1 MDRRDA
7 PLQAS
12 FLSGHRSGADAET
25 VRGELRATSAARAT
39 VAAWLAAQGLGR
51 HARRLFCVGGCGLVL
66 ALLALTT
73 AAGARS
79 SVPAP
84 GVGSCPCSL
93 GVLVAHVEARA
104 GNARAGID
112 PLTARSVKLVAAGE
126 AGGAAFGSH
135 VALSANGKTAL
146 VGGAIDDDG
155 RGAVWVFRRAGS
167 GWVQEG
173 RKLVGGGEV
182 GPAGFGWGLALSADG
197 ATALIGGPDDDHEAG
212 AVWAFVL
219 RGSHW
224 VQQGRK
230 LAAPG
235 EAGRSWFGFAV
246 ALSGDGSTA
255 LVGGPADAH
264 PKGASFTVGHGA
276 AWIFHRT
283 GTVWHP
289 QGAKLTGRGDG
300 PTGAFGTAV
309 SLSAD
314 GATALISAP
323 DTDPDRGAAWVFART
338 RSGWHQQ
345 GPSLTGAGERGN
357 VGQFGAATA
366 LSADGN
372 VALIGGPGDND
383 NVGASWVFTR
393 TGTTWKQQGPKLTA
407 RDETGHGAFGIS
419 VALSQADNTALIGGW
434 QDNHN
439 RGAVWLFRRTGDTWL
454 QIGAKHTAPD
464 DTGATGYG
472 IGLALSTDGTTALI
486 GGGVDNR
493 YRGAAWTFEG

>member
-1 MDRRDA
+1 MRRRFCFWGCFVA
-7 PLQAS
+7 LPLAAFVS
-12 FLSGHRSGADAET
+12 ST
-25 VRGELRATSAARAT
+25 AARSRSAEP
-39 VAAWLAAQGLGR
+39 GLE
-51 HARRLFCVGGCGLVL
+51 GC
-66 ALLALTT
+66 
-73 AAGARS
+73 S
-79 SVPAP
+79 
-84 GVGSCPCSL
+84 CSL
-93 GVLVAHVEARA
+93 GALVAHVAERA
-104 GNARAGID
+104 GDARLGVD
-112 PLTARSVKLVAAGE
+112 PLTGRGVKLVAAGE
-126 AGGAAFGSH
+126 AGGAAFGWH
-135 VALSANGKTAL
+135 VALSTNGKTAL

-212 AVWAFVL
+212 AVWAFVS

-230 LAAPG
+230 LTAPG

-264 PKGASFTVGHGA
+264 PKGASLTVGHGA

-283 GTVWHP
+283 ATVWHQ

-323 DTDPDRGAAWVFART
+323 DTDPDRGAAWVFARNGS
-338 RSGWHQQ
+338 RWHQQ
-345 GPSLTGAGERGN
+345 GPSLTGGGELGN

-372 VALIGGPGDND
+372 VALVGGPGDND
-383 NVGASWVFTR
+383 DVGASWVFTR

-419 VALSQADNTALIGGW
+419 VALSQAGNTALIGGW

-472 IGLALSTDGTTALI
+472 IGLALSADARTGLI
-486 GGGVDNR
+486 GAGTANNK
-493 YRGAAWTFEG
+493 RGAAWIFRG